1 MTETTSSLRIDIG
14 ICTFRR
20 PELKAALLS
29 LAMVDVPQNVR
40 LRVIIADNDQTPSAQ
55 PLVNALL
62 PNLPWPVT
70 YVHCPAGNISIA
82 RNACLDTSDADFL
95 AFMDD
100 DETATESWLAQLLTI
115 AQQTK
120 ADAVLGPV
128 RAGYQDS
135 APEWMRK
142 GDFHSTFPVFVK
154 GEIRTGYT
162 CNVLL
167 DLRSAHLSG
176 RRFNLALGK
185 TGGEDTE
192 YFTHIHRSGGTIAYA
207 PEALLY
213 EAVPNPRA
221 RFEWLAKRRYRM
233 GQTHGRL
240 VADGAGAFAKIKS
253 LIIAAAKAAFCFIA
267 AAAVVFAPIRRNRFV
282 LRGILHV
289 GALSGILGFREIH
302 QYGSLEAV
310 SP

>member
-1 MTETTSSLRIDIG
+1 MSDTASSVRIDIG

-29 LAMVDVPQNVR
+29 LAMVDVPAGVC

-55 PLVNALL
+55 PLVNGLL
-62 PNLPWPVT
+62 PHLPWPVV

-82 RNACLDTSDADFL
+82 RNACLDNSDADYL

-100 DETATESWLAQLLTI
+100 DETATEGWLTQLLAI
-115 AQQTK
+115 AMETK

-128 RAGYQDS
+128 HAGYHDS

-176 RRFNLALGK
+176 MRFNLALGK

-240 VADGAGAFAKIKS
+240 VADGAGAFARIKS
-253 LIIAAAKAAFCFIA
+253 LIITAAKAAFCFIA
-267 AAAVVFAPIRRNRFV
+267 AVAVIFAPIRRNRFV

>member
-1 MTETTSSLRIDIG
+1 MTVAAQTLHIDIG

-20 PELKAALLS
+20 PELEAALLS
-29 LAMVDVPQNVR
+29 LAMVEVPDGVS
-40 LRVIIADNDQTPSAQ
+40 LRVIIADNDQEPSAE
-55 PLVNALL
+55 PLVSALR
-62 PNLPWPVT
+62 PRLPWPVT
-70 YVHCPAGNISIA
+70 YVHCPVGNISIA

-100 DETATESWLAQLLTI
+100 DETATESWLKQLMAI
-115 AQQTK
+115 ALETK

-128 RAGYQDS
+128 HAGYHES
-135 APEWMRK
+135 APAWMRK

-167 DLRSAHLSG
+167 DLRSPRLSG
-176 RRFNLALGK
+176 LRFNLALGK

-192 YFTHIHRSGGTIAYA
+192 YFTHIHRTGGTIAYA

-213 EAVPNPRA
+213 EAVPRPRA
-221 RFEWLAKRRYRM
+221 RFDWLAKRRYRM

-240 VADGAGAFAKIKS
+240 LAEGASSLAKGKS
-253 LIIAAAKAAFCFIA
+253 LIIAAAKAAFCFLA
-267 AAAVVFAPIRRNRFV
+267 ALLVAFAPIRRNRYA
-282 LRGILHV
+282 LRGILHL
-289 GALSGILGFREIH
+289 GALSGILGFREIR

>member
-1 MTETTSSLRIDIG
+1 MNAAVTTRIDIG

-20 PELKAALLS
+20 PELKTALLS
-29 LAMVDVPQNVR
+29 LANMRVPDGVS
-40 LRVIIADNDQTPSAQ
+40 LRIIVADNDQTPSAAA
-55 PLVNALL
+55 LVDSLRNT
-62 PNLPWPVT
+62 LPWEVT

-82 RNACLDTSDADFL
+82 RNACLDASDADYL

-100 DETATESWLAQLLTI
+100 DETATEGWLTHLFTTAI
-115 AQQTK
+115 GSG

-128 RAGYQDS
+128 HAEYDAS
-135 APEWMRK
+135 APEWMRQ
-142 GDFHSTFPVFVK
+142 GDFHSTFPVFV
-154 GEIRTGYT
+154 GAEIRTGYT

-167 DLRSAHLSG
+167 DLRSPRIAG

-192 YFTHIHRSGGTIAYA
+192 YFTHIYRTGGKIAYA
-207 PEALLY
+207 LDALLF
-213 EAVPNPRA
+213 EPVPRQRA

-240 VADGAGAFAKIKS
+240 VAEGAGAFGKVKR
-253 LIIAAAKAAFCFIA
+253 LIITMAKAAFCF
-267 AAAVVFAPIRRNRFV
+267 AVALLLVFSPINRNRYT

-302 QYGSLEAV
+302 QYGSLEAA